1 MWWSKALERK
11 FVAMEI
17 NPFAKKLCSYG
28 DGATHL
34 QWNFVPM
41 EINQQPI
48 LQRSFVPMEIQQ
60 QPICKRS
67 TLTIV
72 GDTAAVPELAE
83 EDGALV
89 VDGLDNGLPS
99 LRLLLGPDSG
109 RVGEALVSD
118 GNTCGFRDDQTSR
131 CCTLWVVQSCM
142 WLRNRVV
149 WAASRQRRHHHSEKQ
164 KDPQSREPL
173 HCLSLS
179 LSLSLPSSFLL
190 SCPRTTSIIKGCG
203 ISLSLLHQRIGENPC
218 T

>member
-1 MWWSKALERK
+1 MVRSSSPACLTNKHTILYGK
-11 FVAMEI
+11 NSCYVMEQGI
-17 NPFAKKLCSYG
+17 GKELCSYG

-34 QWNFVPM
+34 QRNFVAM

-60 QPICKRS
+60 KPICKRS
-67 TLTIV
+67 TVTIV

-131 CCTLWVVQSCM
+131 CCTL
-142 WLRNRVV
+142 
-149 WAASRQRRHHHSEKQ
+149 
-164 KDPQSREPL
+164 
-173 HCLSLS
+173 
-179 LSLSLPSSFLL
+179 
-190 SCPRTTSIIKGCG
+190 
-203 ISLSLLHQRIGENPC
+203 
-218 T
+218 